1 MQKSLAFQLLNVL
14 ADVLF
19 FGLFLLL
26 PAGSPSLWPS
36 FLPHWWQA
44 WVLLGVMLALR
55 LIGTFQVHRL
65 HAELLAERVKLP
77 LQAGQPLSD
86 KILLSASMATHAF
99 LVAFTGWD
107 HGHLRLL
114 PPLPLALCALGLGM
128 FAAGQLIITAV
139 FKTNAYAATVVRH
152 QQERSHSVVDQGLY
166 SRVRHPMYV
175 GLMLINLGIPLWLGS
190 RAGLLVGLL
199 PIAVLVVRTLAE
211 ERFLSQALPG
221 YADYRSR
228 VKWRLLPGVW

>member
-26 PAGSPSLWPS
+26 PAGAPGVWPS
-36 FLPHWWQA
+36 FLPSWWQA
-44 WVLLGVMLALR
+44 WVLLGVMLVLR
-55 LIGTFQVHRL
+55 LLGTFQVHRL
-65 HAELLAERVKLP
+65 NAELLAERVKSP
-77 LQAGQPLSD
+77 LQKGQPLSD
-86 KILLSASMATHAF
+86 KILLSASMASHAF

-107 HGHLRLL
+107 HGHQLL
-114 PPLPLALCALGLGM
+114 GSPLPLALCFVGLGM
-128 FAAGQLIITAV
+128 FAAGQLIITTV

-152 QQERSHSVVDQGLY
+152 QQERAHRVVEQGLY
-166 SRVRHPMYV
+166 GRVRHPMYA
-175 GLMLINLGIPLWLGS
+175 GLILINLGIPLWLGS
-190 RAGLLVGLL
+190 RAGLLVALL
-199 PIAVLVVRTLAE
+199 PVFVLMVRIVAE
-211 ERFLSQALPG
+211 ERFLSQELPG